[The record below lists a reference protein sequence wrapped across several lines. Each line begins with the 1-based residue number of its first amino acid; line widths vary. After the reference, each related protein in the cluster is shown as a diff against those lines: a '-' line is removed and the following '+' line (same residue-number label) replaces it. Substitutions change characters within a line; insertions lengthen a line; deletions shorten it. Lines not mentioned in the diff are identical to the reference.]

1 MNSSWRARKEPRLNT
16 TALWLTLGGVIVLL
30 VVGRFLQLLS

>member
-1 MNSSWRARKEPRLNT
+1 MNSPRRMRKGPHLNT
-16 TALWLTLGGVIVLL
+16 TVLWLTLGGVIVLL